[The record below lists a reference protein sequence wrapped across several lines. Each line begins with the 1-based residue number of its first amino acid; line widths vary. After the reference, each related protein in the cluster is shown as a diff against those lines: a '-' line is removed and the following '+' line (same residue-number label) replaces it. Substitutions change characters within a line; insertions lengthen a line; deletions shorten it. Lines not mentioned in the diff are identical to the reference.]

1 MSFQPRVALF
11 CETYH
16 EINGVALTARQLV
29 AYAKRHDFPLLAIH
43 GGKQPGVHTEGSVRR
58 IELRRSWLSIGIER
72 DLEFDFAFCRYG
84 ERIRR
89 ELLRFQPDVIH
100 ITSPGELGELGVY
113 LSWRLKIPLVASW
126 HTNFHQFAARR
137 LQKLIHFL
145 PGKIVR
151 PTVAWSQRRGLRI
164 LLWFYGFADVTL
176 APTSQQV
183 AWLQKEL
190 GKPSFLMPRGVDA
203 EQFHPKHRT
212 VEDGILRL
220 GFVGRV
226 TPEKGVRLLQK
237 IEQALLESGLK
248 DFRIIVVGDGSEV
261 AWLKR
266 RLGHGEF
273 LGVLRG
279 EELARAY
286 ANMDVFVFP
295 SRTDTFGNVVQE
307 AAASGVAAVV
317 TNEGGPRHL
326 VVPAETGYIAEKDA
340 EFVERVVELAHNR
353 ERLKK
358 FGSAARER
366 MTGITWDGAFE
377 KTYAAYRHCLPAERQ
392 SECLGKKA
400 KAAAQTPAGLH
411 R

>member
-1 MSFQPRVALF
+1 
-11 CETYH
+11 
-16 EINGVALTARQLV
+16 
-29 AYAKRHDFPLLAIH
+29 
-43 GGKQPGVHTEGSVRR
+43 
-58 IELRRSWLSIGIER
+58 
-72 DLEFDFAFCRYG
+72 
-84 ERIRR
+84 
-89 ELLRFQPDVIH
+89 
-100 ITSPGELGELGVY
+100 
-113 LSWRLKIPLVASW
+113 
-126 HTNFHQFAARR
+126 
-137 LQKLIHFL
+137 LQ
-145 PGKIVR
+145 
-151 PTVAWSQRRGLRI
+151 Q
-164 LLWFYGFADVTL
+164 
-176 APTSQQV
+176 
-183 AWLQKEL
+183 
-190 GKPSFLMPRGVDA
+190 
-203 EQFHPKHRT
+203 
-212 VEDGILRL
+212 
-220 GFVGRV
+220 
-226 TPEKGVRLLQK
+226 

-261 AWLKR
+261 AWLKQ

-273 LGVLRG
+273 LGVLHG

-326 VVPAETGYIAEKDA
+326 VVPAETGYIAEKDV

-358 FGSAARER
+358 LGSAARER
-366 MTGITWDGAFE
+366 MMGITWDGAFE

-392 SECLGKKA
+392 SDCLGKKA